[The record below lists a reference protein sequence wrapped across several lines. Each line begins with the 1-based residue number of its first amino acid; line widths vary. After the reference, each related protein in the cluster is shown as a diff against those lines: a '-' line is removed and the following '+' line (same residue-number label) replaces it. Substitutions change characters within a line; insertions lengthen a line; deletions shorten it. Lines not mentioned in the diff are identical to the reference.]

1 MPGERFS
8 LLYLRPPERV
18 QDSGRVRQR
27 VAALF
32 RDRIFADHGE
42 RLAPFITREIGPA
55 LPGEG
60 KYSSQWNEFMRDSP
74 TPDFL
79 DSITVIYR
87 YLFWHAGEEM
97 AQWWRDAARQ
107 IFAEENLAYTID
119 DAGGV
124 HPAIDQEFHRNIVS
138 AIGALQS
145 PRYQNISR
153 LIESALAY
161 LRAEPANYKHAWR
174 AILSAVEGMFELIFP
189 YVRLSVDEIE
199 RRLSPLI
206 SQTYPD
212 PAAQGAARAMANVF
226 KSWLESSHIYRHQPG
241 AEEMPQPPADIA
253 ILAISTGASLVRWLA
268 SIDEE
273 RARHST

>member
-1 MPGERFS
+1 
-8 LLYLRPPERV
+8 
-18 QDSGRVRQR
+18 
-27 VAALF
+27 
-32 RDRIFADHGE
+32 
-42 RLAPFITREIGPA
+42 
-55 LPGEG
+55 
-60 KYSSQWNEFMRDSP
+60 
-74 TPDFL
+74 
-79 DSITVIYR
+79 
-87 YLFWHAGEEM
+87 
-97 AQWWRDAARQ
+97 
-107 IFAEENLAYTID
+107 
-119 DAGGV
+119 
-124 HPAIDQEFHRNIVS
+124 
-138 AIGALQS
+138 
-145 PRYQNISR
+145 
-153 LIESALAY
+153 
-161 LRAEPANYKHAWR
+161 
-174 AILSAVEGMFELIFP
+174 MFELIFP